1 MEVPRQTYTSAVT
14 WAAAAGFLTHCATM
28 RTPKNHIFKYHLGI
42 SLWLSWLRTRQ
53 CHCCGSGL
61 IPGLGISACCGC
73 SQEVLRNNSGMT
85 TQKAKVSLA
94 LKAKQTRHTGNTST
108 PFSFLDLFQVISCN
122 LVISFHSAALSM
134 NRQVLTPTYVC
145 RRWELWQKTILNA
158 SEKSPW
164 LCNTLLTDPQTRHMS
179 KKQPEP
185 WKVLLSNKKSRWFV
199 LRKEEDSSD
208 RFFQVTLS
216 TGSQEACFTQA
227 ELCSRIWK
235 VLSYLWDSIRLFIIL
250 SLEGTLKVV
259 NDFM

>member
-1 MEVPRQTYTSAVT
+1 
-14 WAAAAGFLTHCATM
+14 M

-61 IPGLGISACCGC
+61 IPGLGISACYGC

-145 RRWELWQKTILNA
+145 RRWELWQDYFECFGEV
-158 SEKSPW
+158 SV
-164 LCNTLLTDPQTRHMS
+164 TLQHSSHR
-179 KKQPEP
+179 
-185 WKVLLSNKKSRWFV
+185 
-199 LRKEEDSSD
+199 SSD
-208 RFFQVTLS
+208 TSHV
-216 TGSQEACFTQA
+216 QEAART
-227 ELCSRIWK
+227 
-235 VLSYLWDSIRLFIIL
+235 
-250 SLEGTLKVV
+250 LEGAS
-259 NDFM
+259 